1 MSSTTHNKFQLSPR
15 KKAIL
20 DALLDKE
27 GMASTEDK
35 IPRRRESGP
44 APLSFSQQRLW
55 FFDQFEP
62 ASFVYNVLT
71 PVSLRGNL
79 DVSALQE
86 AFNHLVRRHEALR
99 TTFELREGQ
108 PVQIIGQQH
117 SIPIR
122 WIDLSRQ
129 QQPEQQE
136 QFHVLFKDESCRPFD
151 LKKGPLLR
159 ITLVRLAAE
168 EHALLLAMHHIVTD
182 GWSMNILVQETIAL
196 YLSLIHISEPTRH

>member
-44 APLSFSQQRLW
+44 VPLSFSQQRLW

-108 PVQIIGQQH
+108 PVQIIGQQQ

-122 WIDLSRQ
+122 RIDLSHLPR
-129 QQPEQQE
+129 PEQQE
-136 QFHVLFKDESCRPFD
+136 QFHAVFHDETCRPFD
-151 LKKGPLLR
+151 LKRGRCCASPWFAWRLR
-159 ITLVRLAAE
+159 NMLCFWQCTTL
-168 EHALLLAMHHIVTD
+168 
-182 GWSMNILVQETIAL
+182 
-196 YLSLIHISEPTRH
+196 